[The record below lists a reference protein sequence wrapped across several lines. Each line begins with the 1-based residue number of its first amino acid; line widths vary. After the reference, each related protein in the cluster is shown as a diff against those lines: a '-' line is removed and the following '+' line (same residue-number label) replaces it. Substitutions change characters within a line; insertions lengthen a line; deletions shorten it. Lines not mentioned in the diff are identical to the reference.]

1 MNMAVADSLARFE
14 RHALADQSGVAL
26 MNRVDTKFMLPTQ
39 VLEPCLPGLRHGYTV
54 LDIDGCRRFGYD
66 TLYLDTP
73 NRQSFLDHHNG
84 KLNRF
89 KCRLRHYRQSQT
101 TFLEVKKKTNR
112 LRTEKNRV
120 QVTPGLSANESLS
133 RFLNEYLGLPAAGM
147 QPALFVSYQR
157 ATLINRGGSERV
169 TLDTQLTFHSPDR
182 RRSVRLP
189 NLAVV
194 EIKYQRKSNGSPM
207 RRCLGELGY
216 RPVSFSK
223 YCVGSSLLFS
233 SDLKINRFKP
243 LLRTLHGICG

>member
-1 MNMAVADSLARFE
+1 MNMAVVDSLAGFE
-14 RHALADQSGVAL
+14 RHSLADQSGTAL
-26 MNRVDTKFMLPTQ
+26 MNRVDTKFMLPAR
-39 VLEPCLPGLRHGYTV
+39 VLEPCLPGLQDKYTV
-54 LDIDGCRRFGYD
+54 LDMDGDQRFGYD

-89 KCRLRHYRQSQT
+89 KCRLRHYRQSQI

-112 LRTEKNRV
+112 LRTEKSRV
-120 QVTPGLSANESLS
+120 QVTPRLNADVSLT
-133 RFLNEYLGLPAAGM
+133 RFLSEHSGLPAAGM

-157 ATLINRGGSERV
+157 ATLINREGTERV
-169 TLDTQLTFHSPDR
+169 TLDTHLAFHSPDR
-182 RRSVRLP
+182 GRCVRLP

-194 EIKYQRKSNGSPM
+194 EIKYDRKSNGSPM
-207 RRCLGELGY
+207 RHCLGELGY

-233 SDLKINRFKP
+233 SELKINRFKP